1 MAVFVR
7 LDVQDVSGRPS
18 AEGDFAG
25 GLDPDELGERERGS
39 HAEAVGAIG
48 RQALIRGGE
57 PEGYSEGLV
66 VARARVR
73 TAQAGT
79 GEDRVALVVTDVA
92 CLGYPLHGAV
102 DREARLLV
110 RPLRLLAITSAHRL
124 CLQGRVRPVG
134 G

>member
-1 MAVFVR
+1 HDGLVDPRTWLDHDLSAAADAERPHSPERETDVPLGDLVAVFVR

-66 VARARVR
+66 VAR
-73 TAQAGT
+73 
-79 GEDRVALVVTDVA
+79 
-92 CLGYPLHGAV
+92 
-102 DREARLLV
+102 
-110 RPLRLLAITSAHRL
+110 
-124 CLQGRVRPVG
+124 
-134 G
+134 